1 MDISIDPSKSLIR
14 ICRFCLNPMIL
25 IHYEFDTE
33 FRWFS
38 FYCEECDHGTTLG
51 EPIGEDVCPNYED
64 GSKHEPLTYEELQHL
79 EDSNDTTPIA
89 TVTSEDGEIYVDFSK
104 KFKEENR

>member
-1 MDISIDPSKSLIR
+1 
-14 ICRFCLNPMIL
+14 MIL

-38 FYCEECDHGTTLG
+38 FYCEECDHGTTLE
-51 EPIGEDVCPNYED
+51 EPIGEDFWPNYED
-64 GSKHEPLTYEELQHL
+64 GSKHEPLTYDELQNL

-89 TVTSEDGEIYVDFSK
+89 TVTSEDGEIYADFSK

>member
-51 EPIGEDVCPNYED
+51 EPINGKYYPNYED
-64 GSKHEPLTYEELQHL
+64 GTKHEPLTYGELQDL
-79 EDSNDTTPIA
+79 EDSNDTTSIA
-89 TVTSEDGEIYVDFSK
+89 EVTSEDGEIYVDFSK
-104 KFKEENR
+104 EFKENNR